1 MRKRFFYAL
10 LGLFILLTAS
20 CAPQVDKKTKAMYTW
35 LQTANLSAQETPQE
49 LYQKALEE
57 DTLVVY
63 TITSRITEVKKS
75 FEAQYPGLYVEV
87 QDVKSGEILGMVQE
101 NYASGRFACDIVIC
115 NDNNA
120 EPSAALVDTRIIYP
134 YIPFDIAP
142 KLKEGH
148 GEDQLY
154 FLDEAQMIY
163 YNSAIYNKVPIQ
175 NIWELCE
182 EQYKNKVYMPTPLR
196 SSSTYG
202 FCAMILSRPEEM
214 AQAYRDYA
222 GKTLEVPEG
231 KNAAEVFLERLV
243 QNVLFT
249 NSSDEVVEA
258 IGSVAGTGPFGIMI
272 SSKHRLK
279 EVGYHVEPIYRLNP
293 FCGSYAYTS
302 VMIAGGARN
311 INSAKLFVRWLLGET
326 DGTGEGYKPYQ
337 TSGTWSA
344 RMDVPDGNDV
354 AQSEIDL
361 LWLDKEYMKKNRE
374 YITAFYE
381 SLLKAYGEQEKEH

>member
-154 FLDEAQMIY
+154 FLDEAQMIF
-163 YNSAIYNKVPIQ
+163 YNMQ
-175 NIWELCE
+175 FTT
-182 EQYKNKVYMPTPLR
+182 Q
-196 SSSTYG
+196 
-202 FCAMILSRPEEM
+202 
-214 AQAYRDYA
+214 
-222 GKTLEVPEG
+222 
-231 KNAAEVFLERLV
+231 
-243 QNVLFT
+243 VL
-249 NSSDEVVEA
+249 
-258 IGSVAGTGPFGIMI
+258 
-272 SSKHRLK
+272 K
-279 EVGYHVEPIYRLNP
+279 
-293 FCGSYAYTS
+293 
-302 VMIAGGARN
+302 
-311 INSAKLFVRWLLGET
+311 
-326 DGTGEGYKPYQ
+326 
-337 TSGTWSA
+337 TSGSF
-344 RMDVPDGNDV
+344 V
-354 AQSEIDL
+354 
-361 LWLDKEYMKKNRE
+361 
-374 YITAFYE
+374 
-381 SLLKAYGEQEKEH
+381 